1 MVSRFSTG
9 DIETIADHR
18 HRSAHGGAR
27 IYQSDAFP
35 RSQLGRIFMA
45 NIHEHAVLSDVL
57 EPKGSGF
64 VARHGD
70 DFLMANN
77 AQWIGFS
84 LESFAHVLV
93 HCLVA
98 TVELSDWHCQ
108 RSGAD
113 HLRGCFISLGND

>member
-1 MVSRFSTG
+1 MCIRDSHCAKHQAWRLHTVFSHLELLAALEADRSVLGCAGSLELDRVFLSSNRELSIDDDIRSLHFVRGHLPG
-9 DIETIADHR
+9 D
-18 HRSAHGGAR
+18 
-27 IYQSDAFP
+27 
-35 RSQLGRIFMA
+35 L
-45 NIHEHAVLSDVL
+45 
-57 EPKGSGF
+57 
-64 VARHGD
+64 
-70 DFLMANN
+70 
-77 AQWIGFS
+77 WIGFS